1 MDIMK
6 ELRTNIKYVYSLI
19 SLFLT
24 VCLTGC
30 LTSTNH
36 DDCYIICFQTSS
48 IQNCYIIRIHK
59 DTISTSVGQRSASFL
74 RYIYNN
80 KRIPLNTLSL
90 DTIVKRRNQ
99 PINKEKWS
107 KLNNE
112 LEIMAKGSEINDF
125 YPGGSNDAWG
135 TIILYGGKQYAVEYP
150 TSNKTIDS
158 IIKQVKDLSPIRLF
172 EKEYTVSIPLY

>member
-6 ELRTNIKYVYSLI
+6 GLSTNMKYVYLLI
-19 SLFLT
+19 SLF
-24 VCLTGC
+24 LTGC

-48 IQNCYIIRIHK
+48 IQNCYIIRIHN

-74 RYIYNN
+74 RYIYNH

-90 DTIVKRRNQ
+90 DTIVKHRNQ

-107 KLNNE
+107 KLHNE
-112 LEIMAKGSEINDF
+112 LEIMAKENEVNDF
-125 YPGGSNDAWG
+125 YPGGTNDAWG
-135 TIILYGGKQYAVEYP
+135 TIILFGDKQYAVEYP
-150 TSNKTIDS
+150 TSNRTINS
-158 IIKQVKDLSPIRLF
+158 VVKQVNDLSPIRLF
-172 EKEYTVSIPLY
+172 EKKHTVAVPLN